1 MPSIFDHPMTRSP
14 DDPILVHPIL
24 VHPILETWLFTF
36 YTDSF
41 PLHNILL
48 APGKWARG
56 GFMHRCGSGFLLTLA
71 ISVVAAF
78 TGCLGKSSSNPGNG
92 GVSSI
97 TLNPGS
103 TISLETG
110 GTQGFSASAKDAL
123 GKPIL
128 GLNIQF
134 VVESGTTGSAPLS
147 VASNGA
153 ACAGTWNP
161 SVTQCSAGTPGIA
174 YVHAV
179 ANGVSSPKTEVYVH
193 QHVAS
198 IQIIKITPPPPPQQ
212 EYDCFYHG
220 QTWQFEAIAYN
231 SNGVDITGTVGPMSW
246 SSSNASVVTPTP
258 TVFNQVQT
266 TARTPGITQLFASV
280 SGTTSAPYPYTTCL
294 IKAIYL
300 QIGGEAQAG
309 NSITVNNGGSVP
321 ITATAIDT
329 LFGIAPGDTT
339 PLTSPPLTW
348 STTNPEVA
356 AFSNTT
362 NTSGSNSATARANL
376 GGATLTASCSPP
388 SCNIGVLP
396 GLPIYASDGTLPNGT
411 EGYGTISVDVT
422 SASTSKTPTY
432 TAWAATTDCANAVGC
447 TSALFSLAPTTSGTN
462 AVGAIVGLPR
472 TPNSMMF
479 NHQSSARVY
488 IGTNE
493 GLMYV
498 DVSAANPSVVEV
510 SSPSTPCN
518 ASLCGKVLTISND
531 GKLVVVS
538 DTVSTPRQVY
548 IFNGSG
554 ATAPVDLIIPGETA
568 TAAAF
573 SPDQLKLF
581 ILTNLGNM
589 YIYST
594 VDALTSVSTFAPGT
608 DVEFSSDGSFAYVAG
623 SPASAVS
630 AFSTC
635 SLPDIGS
642 VDIGSVT
649 TSSTPLKLFP
659 SPVIPPPF
667 EQNGFL
673 WTTQNILALEQPPNT
688 NQGTSIELLAAQ
700 FRQDPIPYQ
709 NPLQLTCNPP
719 VIPPTTG
726 FTKGPKPFDLGQGN
740 FTPIYSQLVN
750 DGAEMIVVGHG
761 IPAVLLFNVSDGTT
775 RSVSLSGSPAT
786 GCPQCAGNSFPLSAS
801 ASTDGSQVY
810 VAACDQYPNNDQT
823 KPCTAG
829 SVHIVNTCGVQPCNA
844 PPALGEGDFQQVPYV
859 NINDANN
866 PNMCNNQ
873 GGTNAPVC
881 LPNLVAIKPQ

>member
-1 MPSIFDHPMTRSP
+1 
-14 DDPILVHPIL
+14 
-24 VHPILETWLFTF
+24 
-36 YTDSF
+36 
-41 PLHNILL
+41 
-48 APGKWARG
+48 
-56 GFMHRCGSGFLLTLA
+56 MHRCGSGFLLTLA

-97 TLNPGS
+97 TLSPGS

-110 GTQGFSASAKDAL
+110 GTQGFSATAKDAF
-123 GKPIL
+123 GKTIL

-134 VVESGTTGSAPLS
+134 IVASGNPNAAAPLS

-153 ACAGTWNP
+153 ACAGTWDP
-161 SVTQCSAGTPGIA
+161 SVTQCSAGTLGIA
-174 YVHAV
+174 LVTAV
-179 ANGVSSPKTEVYVH
+179 ANGVSSPVTTVYVH
-193 QHVAS
+193 QHVDS

-212 EYDCFYHG
+212 QYDCFYQG

-246 SSSNASVVTPTP
+246 SSSNPSVVTPTP

-266 TARTPGITQLFASV
+266 TARTPGITQLFASIT
-280 SGTTSAPYPYTTCL
+280 GATSAPYPYTTCL

-300 QIGGEAQAG
+300 QIGGDAQAG

-329 LFGIAPGDTT
+329 LFGIAPGDTA
-339 PLTSPPLTW
+339 PLASPPLTW

-356 AFSNTT
+356 AFSTTT
-362 NTSGSNSATARANL
+362 NTSGSNSASARANL
-376 GGATLTASCSPP
+376 GGGTLTASCSPP

-411 EGYGTISVDVT
+411 QGYGTISVDVT
-422 SASTSKTPTY
+422 SASTSKVPTY

-462 AVGAIVGLPR
+462 AVGTIVSLPR

-488 IGTNE
+488 FGTNE

-498 DVSAANPSVVEV
+498 DVGTASPSVVEV
-510 SSPSTPCN
+510 SSSSTPCN
-518 ASLCGKVLTISND
+518 SSLCGKVLTISND

-538 DTVSTPRQVY
+538 DTVSTPSQVY
-548 IFNGSG
+548 IFNGGG

-642 VDIGSVT
+642 VDLGSVA

-673 WTTQNILALEQPPNT
+673 WTTQNILALEQPNT
-688 NQGTSIELLAAQ
+688 NQGTSIEFLTAQ
-700 FRQDPIPYQ
+700 FRQDPILYQ

-750 DGAEMIVVGHG
+750 DGAEMIIVGHG

-775 RSVSLSGSPAT
+775 KSVPLSGSPAT

-873 GGTNAPVC
+873 GGTSPPVC